1 MGDSPTH
8 SGRGSVKLSKL
19 AIKLPEMGNDIPQL
33 RDVSYL
39 SLLNLQLDSPRMKQA
54 MQNLGIVANELKLL

>member
-1 MGDSPTH
+1 MDDSPTH
-8 SGRGSVKLSKL
+8 AGRMSPTKTKL

-39 SLLNLQLDSPRMKQA
+39 SMINLQLDSPRMKQA
-54 MQNLGIVANELKLL
+54 MQKLGVIARELKLL